1 MTIAEYISQQSPDRQ
16 PLLTAMHESILKN
29 DSTVVAEVGKMMG
42 KDMILYTDRA
52 FFKYGLAS
60 VKDYMSLHCLPIY
73 MNPPLHAKYQALLPN
88 ASIQKGCI
96 NFKNE
101 TELPPEIT
109 EKLITDCAP
118 IDLVAIRQEYLNS
131 KKKKGKKTID

>member
-1 MTIAEYISQQSPDRQ
+1 MTITEYINQQNPARQ
-16 PLLTAMHESILKN
+16 SLLTGMHESIIKN
-29 DSTVVAEVGKMMG
+29 DPSVVAAVGKMMG
-42 KDMILYTDRA
+42 KEMILYTDRD

-88 ASIQKGCI
+88 ANIQKGCI
-96 NFKNE
+96 NFKND
-101 TELPPEIT
+101 TEMPLAVT
-109 EKLITDCAP
+109 GQLITDCAP

-131 KKKKGKKTID
+131 KKKSAKTTN

>member
-1 MTIAEYISQQSPDRQ
+1 MTITEYINQQSPDRQ
-16 PLLTAMHESILKN
+16 PVLMGMHESILKN

-73 MNPPLHAKYQALLPN
+73 MNPPLHAKYQALLPG

-96 NFKNE
+96 NFKND
-101 TELPPEIT
+101 TEMPLAIT
-109 EKLITDCAP
+109 RQLIAECAP

-131 KKKKGKKTID
+131 KKKAKR

>member
-1 MTIAEYISQQSPDRQ
+1 MTIAEYIHQQSSDRQ
-16 PLLTAMHESILKN
+16 QLLKAMHESIIKN
-29 DSTVVAEVGKMMG
+29 DTSVVAEVGKMMG

-73 MNPPLHAKYQALLPN
+73 MNPPLHTKYHELLPGAN
-88 ASIQKGCI
+88 IQKGCI

-101 TELPPEIT
+101 HEMPLEIT
-109 EKLITDCAP
+109 DRLITECAP
-118 IDLVAIRQEYLNS
+118 IDLVAIRQKYLND
-131 KKKKGKKTID
+131 KKKSKAAK